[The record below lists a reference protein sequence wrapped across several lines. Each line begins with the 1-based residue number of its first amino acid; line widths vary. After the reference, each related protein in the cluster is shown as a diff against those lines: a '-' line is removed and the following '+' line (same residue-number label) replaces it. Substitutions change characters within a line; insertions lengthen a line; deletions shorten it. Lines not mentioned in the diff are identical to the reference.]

1 MRIIKAMLASAGL
14 SLAAVGTALAAPLA
28 LLQDPATPVRV
39 DVHTSETHTVWY
51 TSPMWLAIGGVVV
64 LLIIVLAIFAA
75 RGRDTGSS
83 TTVVR

>member
-1 MRIIKAMLASAGL
+1 MRFIKTILTS
-14 SLAAVGTALAAPLA
+14 VGTLLATAATAMAAPLA
-28 LLQDPATPVRV
+28 LLQDPAPIKV

-51 TSPMWLAIGGVVV
+51 TDPVWLAIGGVVV

-75 RGRDTGSS
+75 RGRNNGSS